1 MEMYCIHLGSNFFSE
16 YFWGVVVFCVCVFL
30 RVFYRFGEYF
40 FSESQKQ
47 KIFFAKQFKL
57 IQKKPKNITFPYL
70 KWMNFDSIKSNQI
83 Y

>member
-57 IQKKPKNITFPYL
+57 IQKKQKTLHFHT
-70 KWMNFDSIKSNQI
+70 SSE
-83 Y
+83 